1 MLLVHQNGDL
11 PTFIFF
17 KFLLRIY
24 ILFPQLVEQHCFGL
38 FDSRCEESG
47 SSHICNTYCSDQ
59 AHALDGVDEWV
70 GQMNYLQVFNALQG
84 SCNYIV
90 I

>member
-1 MLLVHQNGDL
+1 MVTYPHS
-11 PTFIFF
+11 FF
-17 KFLLRIY
+17 LSFFYGFLTTGYFL
-24 ILFPQLVEQHCFGL
+24 LFPQLVKQHRFGL

-47 SSHICNTYCSDQ
+47 SSHICNTYRSDQ

-70 GQMNYLQVFNALQG
+70 GQMNYLQVFNTLQG